1 MNDVIL
7 SKILI
12 LFVFDNIFRLIKHT
26 GKLLEERQEKLCI
39 KVLQTL
45 KEMMSFEVELGLKV
59 ITLYFHVLSHV
70 DELNGFSI
78 VIKRIVVDV
87 LSIIR
92 CLKY

>member
-7 SKILI
+7 SKIVILI
-12 LFVFDNIFRLIKHT
+12 VFDNIFRLIKHT

-59 ITLYFHVLSHV
+59 ITY
-70 DELNGFSI
+70 ELNGFSI

-92 CLKY
+92 CFKY